1 MMFKI
6 SKPDSHVHE
15 SPICRPSESTRVGGR
30 INSSHPTILE
40 VGNSTESIAH
50 ANELAPRLFW
60 KALVGLLLFD
70 VLGLGR
76 NFARMHRF
84 VTDWRVA
91 EGRVP
96 DGDAAERVC
105 KAVNYACVW
114 YPKQVLCLQRS
125 VVTTC
130 LMRDSGIPATMVMGA
145 QTLPFKAHAWTEVNG
160 HAVNER
166 RDVQNVYTVWER
178 C

>member
-1 MMFKI
+1 MIYKLDNYEQNSPVCHTGQSI
-6 SKPDSHVHE
+6 RLDVSGRTDRSH
-15 SPICRPSESTRVGGR
+15 S
-30 INSSHPTILE
+30 NNLE
-40 VGNSTESIAH
+40 ACTSTESIAP

-76 NFARMHRF
+76 NFARMHRV
-84 VTDWRVA
+84 VTEWRVTPV
-91 EGRVP
+91 GLSRRL
-96 DGDAAERVC
+96 DAERVC

-130 LMRDSGIPATMVMGA
+130 LIRDSGIPATMVMGA

-160 HAVNER
+160 QAVNER

>member
-1 MMFKI
+1 MI
-6 SKPDSHVHE
+6 SKLDSCKHKTTV
-15 SPICRPSESTRVGGR
+15 CRTGQSTRLEVSVR
-30 INSSHPTILE
+30 TDDSRSNILE
-40 VGNSTESIAH
+40 ASSSTESRAY
-50 ANELAPRLFW
+50 ANEFAPLLFW
-60 KALVGLLLFD
+60 KAMVGLLLFD
-70 VLGLGR
+70 LLGLSR

-84 VTDWRVA
+84 VTHWRVA
-91 EGRVP
+91 KGTVP
-96 DGDAAERVC
+96 RGDITERVC

-125 VVTTC
+125 IVTTC
-130 LMRDSGIPATMVMGA
+130 LMRDAGISASVVMGA

-160 HAVNER
+160 RAVNER